1 MDSSVSREELIRNY
15 SKAIREGNAAVFAG
29 AGLSRASG
37 MVDWKELLRPLAN
50 DIHLDVDKETN
61 LLSVAQYY
69 KDQRGSRGGLDSRI
83 MEAFSKGVDD
93 NENVRILSRLPIF
106 TYWTT
111 NYDHLLEDGIK
122 NANRN
127 PDVKITSNQLSNM
140 KPNRDCVI
148 YKMHGDVDTPSEA
161 VLTRED
167 YETYDRDRPLFR
179 TALQGDLIS
188 KVFLFI
194 GFSFVDPNLTYLL
207 GEIHSLLG
215 EDIHEHYCFFKRIQ
229 RSECDSDE
237 DFGYQS
243 GRQEMQINNLKHYGI
258 QTVFVDDYSEIT
270 DILRGIE
277 KASKLRNVFISG
289 SADSYPATWNKDIVD
304 NFATRL
310 AEKLVQ
316 ENYKVASGF
325 GLGIGSAVVNGAL
338 NTIYNEKYKHT
349 DEYLCLRPFPQNISD
364 PTARAKRW
372 KKYREDIL
380 SSTGI
385 AIFIFGNKWKDS
397 SHSEII
403 NANGCIEEFKIAK
416 KEGNIIIPIGSTG
429 NAAEVIYNIVKHDIS
444 DYPYLKDYIDQ
455 LGAETDIDQLIE
467 IVMKIIRKVNRF

>member
-1 MDSSVSREELIRNY
+1 MDSSVSKEELIRNY

-37 MVDWKELLRPLAN
+37 MVDWKGLLRPLAN
-50 DIHLDVDKETN
+50 DINLDVDKETN

-69 KDQRGSRGGLDSRI
+69 RDSRGTRGSLDARI
-83 MEAFSKGVDD
+83 MEAFSEGVND

-111 NYDHLLEDGIK
+111 NYDHLLEEGIK
-122 NANRN
+122 KANRN
-127 PDVKITSNQLSNM
+127 PDIKITSKQLSNM

-167 YETYDRDRPLFR
+167 YETYDKDRPLFR

-194 GFSFVDPNLTYLL
+194 GFSFEDPNLAYLL

-215 EDIHEHYCFFKRIQ
+215 EDVHEHYCFFKRIQ
-229 RSECDSDE
+229 RGDCDSDE

-243 GRQEMQINNLKHYGI
+243 GRQEMQISNLKHYGI

-270 DILRGIE
+270 DILKEIE

-289 SADSYPATWNKDIVD
+289 SADSYPAPWDKDSVE
-304 NFATRL
+304 NFATKL
-310 AEKLVQ
+310 AGKLVHD
-316 ENYKVASGF
+316 NYKVTSGF

-338 NTIYNEKYKHT
+338 DIIYNEKYKHT

-364 PTARAKRW
+364 PVERARRW
-372 KKYREDIL
+372 EKYREDII
-380 SSTGI
+380 SGTGI
-385 AIFIFGNKWKDS
+385 AIFIFGNKWKDG

-403 NANGCIEEFKIAK
+403 NANGCIEEFNIAR

-429 NAAEVIYNIVKHDIS
+429 NAAKEIYDMVKCDIS
-444 DYPYLKDYIDQ
+444 EYSYLEDYIDQ
-455 LGAETDIDQLIE
+455 LGTEKDVDKLIE
-467 IVMKIIRKVNRF
+467 IVMNIIRKVNSF